1 MNVHFLQSAVID
13 DMNNRKRKINGKAP
27 KRRVWEYKDYELYY
41 LDGMM
46 NLENVLIAQ
55 FVSA

>member
-1 MNVHFLQSAVID
+1 
-13 DMNNRKRKINGKAP
+13 MNNRKRKINGKAP